1 VRRKNSCTILNASMR
16 PGKSEPGRS
25 GPGGPGLVTRPALF
39 DHAML
44 PVPSAM
50 PSVPQLCDFVGRHAG
65 GSGRSAG
72 GGDSE
77 RLTVSAWH
85 KYAKEHFKMDTGYVQ
100 LVFDIFF
107 DSTSDGNMTDNS
119 DIPTAEFAVY
129 LFLLSV
135 SKSVLTPRG
144 PGWPRAC
151 APALSLRGAAAADL
165 GCAGTK
171 PKAAR
176 PARCEQTSPSRRCSR
191 RLCRR
196 AAASSCLPAPA
207 TNAQKSSVY

>member
-1 VRRKNSCTILNASMR
+1 M
-16 PGKSEPGRS
+16 
-25 GPGGPGLVTRPALF
+25 TRPALF

-65 GSGRSAG
+65 GSSRSAG
-72 GGDSE
+72 GGAGDGA

-119 DIPTAEFAVY
+119 DIHTAEFAVY

-135 SKSVLTPRG
+135 SQPVPTTGRARPPPAGGCVAPRRPAAVPANG
-144 PGWPRAC
+144 QVGREQGRQAGAPSHSHRASPHQGAAQHRRGLRDVDTHLAC
-151 APALSLRGAAAADL
+151 A
-165 GCAGTK
+165 
-171 PKAAR
+171 
-176 PARCEQTSPSRRCSR
+176 
-191 RLCRR
+191 
-196 AAASSCLPAPA
+196 
-207 TNAQKSSVY
+207 V

>member
-1 VRRKNSCTILNASMR
+1 MR
-16 PGKSEPGRS
+16 PGRSEPGRT

-119 DIPTAEFAVY
+119 DIPTAQFAVY

-135 SKSVLTPRG
+135 FKSVLTPRG
-144 PGWPRAC
+144 PVRAHLRCPCVVRRQLIWGVQGRSPRRHAPRA
-151 APALSLRGAAAADL
+151 ASRHRLPAGAA
-165 GCAGTK
+165 GGRV
-171 PKAAR
+171 AAR
-176 PARCEQTSPSRRCSR
+176 RPAAVSPHRQQM
-191 RLCRR
+191 L
-196 AAASSCLPAPA
+196 
-207 TNAQKSSVY
+207 KSPQYTDFIL